1 MDLTAAAQ
9 PAFKELRDNTAQP
22 EVLQEVAPLP
32 LKAVLCQNIQ
42 GAQDLSVL
50 VVFFFFRG
58 GQSVCY
64 RSA

>member
-9 PAFKELRDNTAQP
+9 PAFKELRDDTAQP

-50 VVFFFFRG
+50 VFFF
-58 GQSVCY
+58 
-64 RSA
+64 